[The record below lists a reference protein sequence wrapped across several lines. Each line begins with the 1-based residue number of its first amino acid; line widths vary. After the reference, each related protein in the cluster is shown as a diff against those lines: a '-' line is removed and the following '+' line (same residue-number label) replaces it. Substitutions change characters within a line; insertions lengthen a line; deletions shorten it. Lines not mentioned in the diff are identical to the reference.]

1 MITNAY
7 KYANGD
13 TKSTI
18 DIAIF
23 IIPINTPHALPTLTP
38 VSYTHLDVYKRQLLS
53 LSILSPKII
62 RVVYVCAEYAD
73 IKYYLI
79 IPYL

>member
-38 VSYTHLDVYKRQLLS
+38 NERA
-53 LSILSPKII
+53 SIPEISISNASINARISIVTIEGEKNNI
-62 RVVYVCAEYAD
+62 RAT
-73 IKYYLI
+73 IT
-79 IPYL
+79 